1 MPGGATH
8 PRVNVAK
15 YEREVENFERDAARY
30 RSLGVF
36 LLAADY
42 PTVLIAFAAPQ
53 LKPSPL
59 VFAMHADYTD
69 YDLQPPSVRFVDPF
83 TSEPY
88 KASELPTM
96 MMRSVEQPLPPG
108 VAFPAGGAG
117 QPGAPPGMTPARQ
130 ADGPPLGIPAS
141 DPVADAEAAPG
152 IVRQPA
158 AAGPVVP
165 SPQAGVVFVAQQPL
179 LQAYGPDEI
188 PFLCLA
194 GTREYHQ
201 HPGHSGDSWELHR
214 TTGAGSLV
222 RLIEVVRTYAVEPIG
237 GWSVNLV
244 PQVTLGYG
252 EAPR

>member
-1 MPGGATH
+1 VPGGATH
-8 PRVNVAK
+8 PQVNVAK
-15 YEREVENFERDAARY
+15 YEREVGNFKRDAARY

-88 KASELPTM
+88 KASELPTK
-96 MMRSVEQPLPPG
+96 MMRSVEQSLPPG

-117 QPGAPPGMTPARQ
+117 LPGAPPGMTPAMP

-141 DPVADAEAAPG
+141 DPMVPG
-152 IVRQPA
+152 M
-158 AAGPVVP
+158 
-165 SPQAGVVFVAQQPL
+165 QAGVRFVAQQPL

-194 GTREYHQ
+194 GTREYHE

-214 TTGAGSLV
+214 TTGAGSLI

>member
-15 YEREVENFERDAARY
+15 YEREVGNFKRDAARY

-108 VAFPAGGAG
+108 LAFPAGGAG
-117 QPGAPPGMTPARQ
+117 LPGAPPGMTPAMP

-141 DPVADAEAAPG
+141 DTMVPG
-152 IVRQPA
+152 M
-158 AAGPVVP
+158 
-165 SPQAGVVFVAQQPL
+165 QAGVRFVAQQPL

-194 GTREYHQ
+194 GTREYHE